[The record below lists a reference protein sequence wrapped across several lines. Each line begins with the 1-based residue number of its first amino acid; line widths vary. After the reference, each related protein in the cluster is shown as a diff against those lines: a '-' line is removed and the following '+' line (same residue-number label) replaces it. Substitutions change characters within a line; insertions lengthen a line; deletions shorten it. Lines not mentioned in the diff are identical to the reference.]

1 MNLPIGWIIAVAS
14 CVYGFMALGGEIS
27 QLWVPAEYLIIL
39 GAASGALIAGNKGR
53 NLKNIAIAIG
63 KVFVPASVNKQ
74 ANTQLLSLMFELLQ
88 RIKRDGLLSIDSD
101 VEEPDSSVL
110 FSKYPAVLK
119 NKRLKIFLR
128 DYLRLIVDGNT
139 NPNHIETVMSQEID
153 VLDKEAREP
162 SSSLLS
168 LADSLPAFGIVAA
181 ITGVIHTLSE
191 LKEGTDP
198 GAIGV
203 GIASALVGTLLG
215 VFAAY
220 AVVGPVANT
229 LRQLADAELRPF
241 EAVKEIVVAYYS
253 GFSAPVA
260 VEYGRKVLFSD
271 QRPTMDELEQ
281 SVMATSGQPFRDR

>member
-88 RIKRDGLLSIDSD
+88 RIKRDGRLSIDSD

>member
-1 MNLPIGWIIAVAS
+1 MNIPIGWIIAVAS
-14 CVYGFMALGGEIS
+14 CVYGFMALGGEVS

-88 RIKRDGLLSIDSD
+88 RIKRDGRLSIDSD

-139 NPNHIETVMSQEID
+139 NPSHIETVMSQEID

>member
-1 MNLPIGWIIAVAS
+1 MNIPIGWIIAISS
-14 CVYGFMALGGEIS
+14 CIYGFIALGGDVG

-39 GAASGALIAGNKGR
+39 GAAAGALIAGNKGR
-53 NLKNIAIAIG
+53 NLKNIVVAIG
-63 KVFVPASVNKQ
+63 KVFVPTSVNKT

-88 RIKRDGLLSIDSD
+88 RIKRDGRLSIDRD
-101 VEEPDSSVL
+101 VEDPDTSAI

-119 NKRLKIFLR
+119 NKRLKMFLR
-128 DYLRLIVDGNT
+128 DYFRLIVDGNT

-153 VLDKEAREP
+153 VLDREAREP
-162 SSSLLS
+162 SNSLLS

-181 ITGVIHTLSE
+181 ITGVIHTLAK
-191 LKEGTDP
+191 LNEGTDP
-198 GAIGV
+198 GAIGL

-215 VFAAY
+215 VFASY

-229 LRQLADAELRPF
+229 LKQLADAELRPF

-253 GFSAPVA
+253 GFNALVA

-271 QRPTMDELEQ
+271 QRPTMEELEQ
-281 SVMATSGQPFRDR
+281 SVMTTSGQPFRDR